1 MKLVKTM
8 DAKTKERLLQAGNI
22 VSYLFMV
29 AANATINIVGF
40 KGENNGSISDGHP
53 TAITPANWAFSIWGL
68 IFAGLALFTVYQA
81 IPIHKTNT
89 NCLNQ
94 VSWLFILNGF
104 INGIWALPFLAKV
117 WWLALLFMLC
127 ILGTLIMINI
137 RIDNGYKLLEDSKEN
152 VYARYWCVEFPFS
165 VYYGWICVA
174 TVANFAVFLKYTPA
188 ISWNTNEV
196 IPTCIMIS
204 IIGVLGSLGL
214 IFRRD
219 VAFVGVFVWSTWAIS
234 VYQTDPAVILTAQIV
249 FGILLTGC
257 IFTLPYRFFFGR
269 RKRKEVKNEKVT
281 PLTTIKNVTPPG
293 SKIKVDDS
301 SDDVGK
307 ESGSSTPKE
316 EAISE
321 TTSKE
326 KSVETNQVLPEQ
338 VV

>member
-1 MKLVKTM
+1 M
-8 DAKTKERLLQAGNI
+8 DTKTKERLFQAGNI
-22 VSYLFMV
+22 VSYLFMIV
-29 AANATINIVGF
+29 ANAVINVVGF
-40 KGENNGSISDGHP
+40 QTENNRSISDGHP
-53 TAITPANWAFSIWGL
+53 TTITPANWAFSIWGL
-68 IFAGLALFTVYQA
+68 IFAGLAVFTIYQA

-104 INGIWALPFLAKV
+104 VNGIWALPFLAKV
-117 WWLALLFMLC
+117 WWLSLLFMLC
-127 ILGTLIMINI
+127 ILGTLIAINI
-137 RIDNGYKLLEDSKEN
+137 RIENGYKLPEDSKEN

-165 VYYGWICVA
+165 VYMGWICVA
-174 TVANFAVFLKYTPA
+174 TVANSAIFLKYTPA

-214 IFRRD
+214 ILRRD

-257 IFTLPYRFFFGR
+257 VVTLPFRFFFGK
-269 RKRKEVKNEKVT
+269 RKRKTVENEKGT

-293 SKIKVDDS
+293 SKIKNNDS
-301 SDDVGK
+301 NDDVGK
-307 ESGSSTPKE
+307 ESGNSTPKK
-316 EAISE
+316 EAVSH
-321 TTSKE
+321 SNE
-326 KSVETNQVLPEQ
+326 KPVETNQVLPEQ
-338 VV
+338 LV